1 MPAFATH
8 YIFLNEMKDVIRDN
22 ADFEF
27 DFKTAGI
34 GTQGPDIFF
43 FHRLIPPFTIWKTLA
58 GLSGKLHHAKAGEL
72 FEAFAEYLT
81 FSPNKAI
88 AKSYIY
94 GFILHYALDRNCHP
108 YVYAYQAKEE
118 AATKHIHP
126 LAAHNRVE
134 HAIDTYLLD
143 RRMNIFPPSEFDPAL
158 TMSTDP
164 AILEEVGHLLSFV
177 AEKVVGK
184 SVPEKEMAR
193 AITDT
198 VKIQTILSDKKGG
211 ATRLAHCLEIPT
223 GPLTGYFKLSCS
235 IKPKD
240 LAFAEKYVNMNNEPW
255 ENPFDGSVRHESF
268 EQLFEK
274 AIPDA
279 AKLLDGFEAI
289 CKGNA
294 TGYEVTKNLSF
305 DSGLEVTE

>member
-8 YIFLNEMKDVIRDN
+8 YIFLDEMKDVIREN
-22 ADFEF
+22 ADFDF
-27 DFKTAGI
+27 DIKVAGI

-43 FHRLIPPFTIWKTLA
+43 FHRLIPPFTIYKTLA
-58 GLSGKLHHAKAGEL
+58 GLAGKLHKAKPAAL
-72 FEAFAEYLT
+72 FDAFAEYLT
-81 FSPNKAI
+81 FSPNKDV

-108 YVYAYQAKEE
+108 YVYAYQAREQ
-118 AATKHIHP
+118 AATKHIHS

-134 HAIDTYLLD
+134 HALDTYLLNK
-143 RRMNIFPPSEFDPAL
+143 RLHIYPPSDFDPRR
-158 TMSTDP
+158 TMRTSE
-164 AILEEVGHLLSFV
+164 AALEEVAHLLSFV
-177 AEKVVGK
+177 TEQVVGK

-193 AITDT
+193 AVTDT
-198 VKIQTILSDKKGG
+198 MKVQNILSDRKGN
-211 ATRLAHCLEIPT
+211 ATRLAHLLEVPT

-240 LAFAEKYVNMNNEPW
+240 LAFAEKYANIDNETW
-255 ENPFDGSVRHESF
+255 TSVFDDSRHHESF
-268 EQLFEK
+268 EQLFDRAK
-274 AIPDA
+274 LDA

-294 TGYEVTKNLSF
+294 TGYQVTKNLSF
-305 DSGLEVTE
+305 DSGLEVKE

>member
-8 YIFLNEMKDVIRDN
+8 YIFLEEMKDVIRDN
-22 ADFEF
+22 ADFAF

-43 FHRLIPPFTIWKTLA
+43 FHRLIPPFTIFKTLA
-58 GLSGKLHHAKAGEL
+58 GLSGKLHHAKPGEL
-72 FEAFAEYLT
+72 FDAFAQYLT
-81 FSPNKAI
+81 FSPNKDI

-108 YVYAYQAKEE
+108 YVYAYQEKEL
-118 AATKHIHP
+118 AAVKHLHP

-134 HAIDTYLLD
+134 HALDTYLLD
-143 RRMNIFPPSEFDPAL
+143 RRLRIFPPSDFDPRQTFSSDHAV
-158 TMSTDP
+158 
-164 AILEEVGHLLSFV
+164 LEEVAHLLSYV
-177 AEKVVGK
+177 TEQVVGK

-198 VKIQTILSDKKGG
+198 VKVQNILSDRKGH
-211 ATRLAHCLEIPT
+211 ATRLAHCLEIPV

-240 LAFAEKYVNMNNEPW
+240 LAFAEKYANINNEPW
-255 ENPFDGSVRHESF
+255 ESPFDGSLHRERF
-268 EQLFEK
+268 EQLFDRAK
-274 AIPDA
+274 LDA
-279 AKLLDGFEAI
+279 AKLLDGFEAV
-289 CKGNA
+289 CKGSA
-294 TGYEVTKNLSF
+294 TGYQVTGNLSF
-305 DSGLEVTE
+305 DSGLEVTA